1 MQKVSSNYAP
11 FTPVREVG
19 MIVRFYLVDPSA
31 KKNGTVSASDSAPG
45 TRASETIS
53 ENETISG
60 KFAGLEL
67 NRWMLDGTIDIPND
81 GFEGQQTGW
90 WSGEVSDE
98 NAELDSTLTFEFS
111 APVSTVGWALL
122 FDDKIQQYP
131 AQITLT
137 AYGSDNAVIAAATK
151 AITQVRQNI
160 SLPAANY
167 TRLTLQFDK
176 TYLPKTRARLRQIDF
191 GLTET
196 YENDSM
202 ANVQIVEEASVS
214 CDAFPSRQ
222 ISFTFDNA
230 DHRYNILNPDGVF
243 SVVQDGQKLLA
254 RCIVNGESIDV
265 GEFFFTSVTARD
277 SGVTAQLV
285 GNDMAAT
292 LERAT
297 YENGN
302 ATACELQAAVASV
315 LDGYDINV
323 IYGDEAAAKTV
334 VPAVPRKTTRR
345 EAIRL
350 LAQAAM
356 CSAWFDRSGNLH
368 IAELSAGAVLGE
380 ITPDELYNYDGVSI
394 SEAVD
399 CVELHIKSDYANIDT
414 TITAGSGKNI
424 KSVNNPC
431 VAPANYQSVAAWLL
445 AQYNRRK
452 IYSVKN
458 RGNPALETGDTIKI
472 SDAFAQ
478 NENAVQT
485 GMELTFSGGGIYAV
499 TKGVGA

>member
-19 MIVRFYLVDPSA
+19 MIVRFYIVDPSA
-31 KKNGTVSASDSAPG
+31 KKNGTASASDSAPG
-45 TRASETIS
+45 TSAVETIS
-53 ENETISG
+53 DNETISG

-67 NRWMLDGTIDIPND
+67 NRWALDGTIDIPND
-81 GFEGQQTGW
+81 GFEGQYVGW
-90 WSGEVSDE
+90 WSGAVSSDS
-98 NAELDSTLTFEFS
+98 AEMESTVTFEFS
-111 APVSTVGWALL
+111 APVSTIGWALL
-122 FDDKIQQYP
+122 FDEKMNQYP
-131 AQITLT
+131 TQITFT
-137 AYGSDNAVIAAATK
+137 AYASDGSVVATEAK
-151 AITQVRQNI
+151 AITQARQNI
-160 SLPAANY
+160 SMTAANY
-167 TRLTLQFDK
+167 TKLTLQFNK
-176 TYLPKTRARLRQIDF
+176 TFLPKTRARLRQIDF

-196 YENDSM
+196 YESDGM
-202 ANVQIVEEASVS
+202 ADVKIVEEASVA
-214 CDAFPSRQ
+214 CDSFPSRQ
-222 ISFTFDNA
+222 IAFTFDNA

-243 SVVQDGQKLLA
+243 SVIQDGQKLLA
-254 RCIVNGESIDV
+254 RCIINGESVDV

-292 LERAT
+292 LDRAT
-297 YENGN
+297 YESGS
-302 ATACELQAAVASV
+302 ATACELQAAVAAV
-315 LDGYDINV
+315 LDGYDV
-323 IYGDEAAAKTV
+323 EVSYGDSAATRTV
-334 VPAVPRKTTRR
+334 VPAIPRKTTRR

-356 CSAWFDRSGNLH
+356 CSVWFDRAGVLH
-368 IAELSAGAVLGE
+368 IAPLPVGTASGS

-399 CVELHIKSDYANIDT
+399 CVELHIKSDYASIDT
-414 TITAGSGKNI
+414 TVTAGSGKNI
-424 KSVNNPC
+424 KSVSNPC

-445 AQYNRRK
+445 TQYNRRK

-458 RGNPALETGDTIKI
+458 RCNPALETGDTVKI
-472 SDAFAQ
+472 SDAFGQ

-485 GMELTFSGGGIYAV
+485 GMELTFNGSIFAV

>member
-19 MIVRFYLVDPSA
+19 MLVRFYIVDPSA
-31 KKNGTVSASDSAPG
+31 KKNGTASASDSAPG
-45 TRASETIS
+45 TSAAETIS
-53 ENETISG
+53 DNETISG

-67 NRWMLDGTIDIPND
+67 NRWALDGTIDIPND
-81 GFEGQQTGW
+81 GFAGQYVGW
-90 WSGEVSDE
+90 WSGEASNDS
-98 NAELDSTLTFEFS
+98 AEMASTITFEFS
-111 APVSTVGWALL
+111 APVSTIGWALL
-122 FDDKIQQYP
+122 FDEKMNQYP
-131 AQITLT
+131 TQITIT
-137 AYGSDNAVIAAATK
+137 AYASDGSTVATETK
-151 AITQVRQNI
+151 TITQARQNI
-160 SLPAANY
+160 SLTAANY
-167 TRLTLQFDK
+167 TKLTIRFDK
-176 TYLPKTRARLRQIDF
+176 TFLPRTRARLRQIDF

-196 YENDSM
+196 YENDTM
-202 ANVQIVEEASVS
+202 ADVKIVEEASVA
-214 CDAFPSRQ
+214 CDSFPSRQ

-243 SVVQDGQKLLA
+243 SVIQDGQKLLS
-254 RCIVNGESIDV
+254 RCIINGESVDV

-297 YENGN
+297 FETGN
-302 ATACELQAAVASV
+302 ATACELQTAVASV
-315 LDGYDINV
+315 LEGYDITV
-323 IYGDEAAAKTV
+323 IYGGGAGERMV
-334 VPAVPRKTTRR
+334 VPAIPRKTTRR

-356 CSAWFDRSGNLH
+356 CSVWFDRSGNLH
-368 IAELSAGAVLGE
+368 IAELSAGAISGA

-399 CVELHIKSDYANIDT
+399 CVELHIKSDYASIDT

-424 KSVNNPC
+424 KSVSNPC
-431 VAPANYQSVAAWLL
+431 VAPANYQSAAAWLL

-485 GMELTFSGGGIYAV
+485 GMELTFSRDGIYAV

>member
-1 MQKVSSNYAP
+1 M
-11 FTPVREVG
+11 
-19 MIVRFYLVDPSA
+19 
-31 KKNGTVSASDSAPG
+31 
-45 TRASETIS
+45 
-53 ENETISG
+53 
-60 KFAGLEL
+60 
-67 NRWMLDGTIDIPND
+67 
-81 GFEGQQTGW
+81 
-90 WSGEVSDE
+90 
-98 NAELDSTLTFEFS
+98 
-111 APVSTVGWALL
+111 
-122 FDDKIQQYP
+122 
-131 AQITLT
+131 
-137 AYGSDNAVIAAATK
+137 
-151 AITQVRQNI
+151 ITQARQNI
-160 SLPAANY
+160 SMTAANY
-167 TRLTLQFDK
+167 TKLTIRFDK
-176 TYLPKTRARLRQIDF
+176 TFLPKTRARLRQIDF

-196 YENDSM
+196 YENDTM
-202 ANVQIVEEASVS
+202 ADVKIIEEASVS
-214 CDAFPSRQ
+214 CESFPSRQ

-334 VPAVPRKTTRR
+334 VPAIPRKTTRR

-350 LAQAAM
+350 LAQAAK
-356 CSAWFDRSGNLH
+356 CSVWIDRSGNLH
-368 IAELSAGAVLGE
+368 IAELAAGAVSGA
-380 ITPDELYNYDGVSI
+380 ITPDELYNYDGVAI

-399 CVELHIKSDYANIDT
+399 CVELHVKSDYANIDT

>member
-19 MIVRFYLVDPSA
+19 MLVRFYIVDPSA
-31 KKNGTVSASDSAPG
+31 KKNGTASASDSTPG
-45 TRASETIS
+45 TSAAETIS
-53 ENETISG
+53 DRETISG

-67 NRWMLDGTIDIPND
+67 NRWVLDGTIDIPND
-81 GFEGQQTGW
+81 SFDGQYVGW
-90 WSGEVSDE
+90 WSGVVSNE
-98 NAELDSTLTFEFS
+98 SAEMASTITLEFS
-111 APVSTVGWALL
+111 APVSTIGWAML
-122 FDDKIQQYP
+122 FDEKMNQYP
-131 AQITLT
+131 VQITIT
-137 AYGSDNAVIAAATK
+137 AYASDGSAVATGTK
-151 AITQVRQNI
+151 MITQARQNI
-160 SLPAANY
+160 SMTAANY
-167 TRLTLQFDK
+167 TKLTIRFDK
-176 TYLPKTRARLRQIDF
+176 TLLPKTRARLRQIDF

-196 YENDSM
+196 YENDTM
-202 ANVQIVEEASVS
+202 ADVKIIEEASVS
-214 CDAFPSRQ
+214 CESFPSRQ

-243 SVVQDGQKLLA
+243 SVIQDGQKLLA

-292 LERAT
+292 LDRAT
-297 YENGN
+297 YEAGN
-302 ATACELQAAVASV
+302 ATACELQTVVASV
-315 LDGYDINV
+315 LEGYDVTV
-323 IYGDEAAAKTV
+323 IYGGGADKRTV
-334 VPAVPRKTTRR
+334 VPAIPRKTTRR
-345 EAIRL
+345 EAIRI

>member
-19 MIVRFYLVDPSA
+19 MLVRFYIVDPSA
-31 KKNGTVSASDSAPG
+31 KKNGTASASDSAPG
-45 TRASETIS
+45 TSAAETIS
-53 ENETISG
+53 DRETISG

-67 NRWMLDGTIDIPND
+67 NRWVLDGTIDIPND
-81 GFEGQQTGW
+81 SFDGQHVGW
-90 WSGEVSDE
+90 WSGVVSNE
-98 NAELDSTLTFEFS
+98 SAEMASIITFEFS
-111 APVSTVGWALL
+111 APVSTIGWAML
-122 FDDKIQQYP
+122 FDEKMNQYP
-131 AQITLT
+131 AQITIT
-137 AYGSDNAVIAAATK
+137 AYASDGAAVATGTK
-151 AITQVRQNI
+151 MITQARQNI
-160 SLPAANY
+160 SMTAANY
-167 TRLTLQFDK
+167 TKLTIRFDK
-176 TYLPKTRARLRQIDF
+176 TLLPKTRARLRQIDF

-196 YENDSM
+196 YENDTM
-202 ANVQIVEEASVS
+202 ADVKIIEEASVS
-214 CDAFPSRQ
+214 CESFPSRQ

-243 SVVQDGQKLLA
+243 SVIQDGQKLLA

-292 LERAT
+292 LDRAT
-297 YENGN
+297 YEAGN
-302 ATACELQAAVASV
+302 ATACKLQTVVASV
-315 LDGYDINV
+315 LEGYDVTV
-323 IYGDEAAAKTV
+323 IYGGGADERTV
-334 VPAVPRKTTRR
+334 VPAIPRKTTRR
-345 EAIRL
+345 EAIRI

-368 IAELSAGAVLGE
+368 IAEISAGAVLGE

-399 CVELHIKSDYANIDT
+399 CVELHVKSDYANIDT